1 VEILHKGMRGKS
13 GKVTITVPMA
23 GTHSE
28 GNGTTFTLPEGVT
41 VAETIHYFIEA
52 ANGAAIAPG
61 TGAIMT
67 DGTSPAIAG
76 PWVMEVK
83 AVKGTGTIATKVLNG
98 TLTGNGGPGDET
110 TISLFDGTNG
120 TVNPAIVRIVKSDNK
135 QLTDTF
141 NGTVGYVDKANN
153 PITVTVIKPEE
164 NILCLDVAD
173 NF

>member
-1 VEILHKGMRGKS
+1 MMRKLVVFMAAFMLLASSAHAVVLQLGGDVEILHKGMRGKS

-76 PWVMEVK
+76 P
-83 AVKGTGTIATKVLNG
+83 
-98 TLTGNGGPGDET
+98 
-110 TISLFDGTNG
+110 
-120 TVNPAIVRIVKSDNK
+120 
-135 QLTDTF
+135 
-141 NGTVGYVDKANN
+141 
-153 PITVTVIKPEE
+153 
-164 NILCLDVAD
+164 
-173 NF
+173 